1 VRVSP
6 RRGLRALSTGIG
18 LPRSIVST
26 ADRLAALA
34 PGRPSSPERTAHV
47 VQSLGVA
54 RRGVVATDE
63 DSISLGALAARQA
76 LTGQAPPDLLLFCS
90 STSPSWTGSGASNV
104 AAAMGLPPLLAFDVK
119 AGCSSSLH
127 ALALVARLLEAGQT
141 ALIVGAD
148 TWTRASP
155 DADRGAALTLGDAGA
170 ALLIGT
176 SGDDD
181 AGLLGGALGTW
192 PEHRDAMGA
201 SGRLPPSV
209 FAPQPG
215 DFQVSGDPA
224 RLRTVLPQIS
234 DAIRAEALE
243 EHDGPIDRLL
253 AHAGAPE
260 LIHRNAT
267 TWGIPADRVHHPLE
281 QHGNCGAANL
291 LLAWHSLRDAPPGET
306 WLLHAVAGGISAG
319 ALVWRT

>member
-1 VRVSP
+1 MRVSP
-6 RRGLRALSTGIG
+6 RRGLRALATGIG
-18 LPRSIVST
+18 LPRAIVST

-34 PGRPSSPERTAHV
+34 PDRVSSAERTAHV

-54 RRGVVATDE
+54 TRGVVASDE
-63 DSISLGALAARQA
+63 DSISLGVLAARQA

-104 AAAMGLPPLLAFDVK
+104 AAALELPPLLAFDVK

-127 ALALVARLLEAGQT
+127 ALALTGRLLQEGQT

-170 ALLIGT
+170 AVLIGT
-176 SGDDD
+176 SGDAE
-181 AGLLGGALGTW
+181 AGLLSGALGTW
-192 PEHRDAMGA
+192 PQHRDAMGA
-201 SGRLPPSV
+201 SGRLPPGV
-209 FAPQPG
+209 FPPQRG
-215 DFQVSGDPA
+215 DFQVTGDPA
-224 RLRTVLPQIS
+224 RLRIVLPEIS
-234 DAIRAEALE
+234 DAIRAEALQGYT
-243 EHDGPIDRLL
+243 GPIDRLL

-260 LIHRNAT
+260 LIHRNAMS
-267 TWGIPADRVHHPLE
+267 WGIPQDRVHHPLE
-281 QHGNCGAANL
+281 RYGNCGAANL
-291 LLAWHSLRDAPPGET
+291 LLAWHRLRDAAAGET

-319 ALVWRT
+319 AMVWRT